1 MQKILFLD
9 RDGTINLEPEDFQVD
24 RLDKIRFVQGVIP
37 ALLRFKEAGYTFVM
51 ITNQDGLG
59 TSSFP
64 QPDFEICQKF
74 IVDLLE
80 SQGITFD
87 EILVCPHFREAGCEC
102 RKPRVGM
109 VLPWLQRTDWN
120 RSASAV
126 IGDRDTDM
134 ELAKNMGLRGL
145 RIGSPFGEG
154 LSWQQITD
162 ELLLADRKAE
172 VRRETK
178 ETRIRVAVN
187 LDQAQPVRMQTGVGF
202 FDHMLEQIAR
212 HAGISLQVECQGDLV
227 IDDHHSVEDVGLAL
241 GQALKQA
248 LGDKRGIQRY
258 GFALPMDETEAQ
270 VLLDLGGRPYS
281 VFEAKFQREKI
292 GELSTEML
300 PHFFRSVAETLG
312 ANLHIRAQGQND
324 HHIAEGIFKA
334 FARSLR
340 EAVKKSGTDLPS
352 TKGTL

>member
-1 MQKILFLD
+1 MEKILFID
-9 RDGTINLEPEDFQVD
+9 RDGTINTEPENYQVD
-24 RLDKIRFVQGVIP
+24 RLDKIRLVPGVIP
-37 ALLRFKEAGYTFVM
+37 AMLRLKQAGYTFVI

-59 TSSFP
+59 TDSFP
-64 QPDFEICQKF
+64 QADFEICQNF

-80 SQGITFD
+80 SQGLTFAS
-87 EILVCPHFREAGCEC
+87 ILVCPHFRDDGCEC

-120 RSASAV
+120 RQAAAV

-134 ELAKNMGLRGL
+134 ELAKNMGIRGL
-145 RIGSPFGEG
+145 RIRSPFGEG
-154 LSWQQITD
+154 LSWDEIVD

-172 VRRETK
+172 VKRETK
-178 ETRIRVAVN
+178 ETKIRVAVN
-187 LDQAQPVRMQTGVGF
+187 LDQAQPVSMKTGVGF
-202 FDHMLEQIAR
+202 FDHMLDQIAR

-227 IDDHHSVEDVGLAL
+227 IDDHHSIEDVGLAL

-248 LGDKRGIQRY
+248 LGAKRGIQRY
-258 GFALPMDETEAQ
+258 GFALPMEEAEAQ
-270 VLLDLGGRPYS
+270 VLLDLGGRPFS
-281 VFEAKFQREKI
+281 VFEADFQREKI
-292 GELSTEML
+292 GELSTEMI

-312 ANLHIRAQGQND
+312 ANLHIRARGQND

-352 TKGTL
+352 TKGLL

>member
-9 RDGTINLEPEDFQVD
+9 RDGTINLEPDDYQVD
-24 RLDKIRFVQGVIP
+24 RLDKIRLVPGVIP
-37 ALLRFKEAGYTFVM
+37 ALLRFKQAGYAFVM

-59 TSSFP
+59 TTSFP
-64 QPDFEICQKF
+64 QADFEMCQNF
-74 IVDLLE
+74 IVDLLQ
-80 SQGITFD
+80 SQGIDFA

-109 VLPWLQRTDWN
+109 ILSWLQRTDWD
-120 RSASAV
+120 REASAV

-134 ELAKNMGLRGL
+134 ELAKNMGIRGV
-145 RIGSPFGEG
+145 RIRSPFGDG
-154 LSWQQITD
+154 QSWDEIAD
-162 ELLLADRKAE
+162 ELLRADRKAE

-187 LDQAQPVRMQTGVGF
+187 LDQAQPVAMKTGIGF
-202 FDHMLEQIAR
+202 FDHMLDQIAR

-227 IDDHHSVEDVGLAL
+227 IDDHHSIEDVGLAL

-258 GFALPMDETEAQ
+258 GFALPMDEAEAQ

-281 VFEAKFQREKI
+281 VFEADFQREKI
-292 GELSTEML
+292 GELSTEMI
-300 PHFFRSVAETLG
+300 PHFFRSLAETLG
-312 ANLHIRAQGQND
+312 ANLHVRARGSND

-352 TKGTL
+352 TKGLL

>member
-1 MQKILFLD
+1 
-9 RDGTINLEPEDFQVD
+9 
-24 RLDKIRFVQGVIP
+24 
-37 ALLRFKEAGYTFVM
+37 
-51 ITNQDGLG
+51 
-59 TSSFP
+59 
-64 QPDFEICQKF
+64 
-74 IVDLLE
+74 
-80 SQGITFD
+80 
-87 EILVCPHFREAGCEC
+87 
-102 RKPRVGM
+102 M
-109 VLPWLQRTDWN
+109 VLPWLKRTDWN
-120 RSASAV
+120 RAASAV

-134 ELAKNMGLRGL
+134 QLAENMGLRGL
-145 RIGSPFGEG
+145 RIASPFGEG
-154 LSWQQITD
+154 LSWQQIAD
-162 ELLLADRKAE
+162 ELLLADRQAE

-187 LDQAQPVRMQTGVGF
+187 LDQAQPVLIHSGIGF

-212 HAGISLQVECQGDLV
+212 HAGISLQVECQGDLL

-241 GQALKQA
+241 GEALRKA

-258 GFALPMDETEAQ
+258 GFALPMDEAEAQ

-281 VFEAKFQREKI
+281 VFEAEFQREKI

-340 EAVKKSGTDLPS
+340 EALKKLGTDLPS